1 MNPAP
6 EIHKEKEVNDPRNEP
21 IPGCTGSRRKTSNTP
36 VPDAA
41 MLVPTI
47 DPGTWLPGSNR
58 GVMMA
63 PIYADATAAGGD
75 SNGSTALAGE
85 RDRLLATIS
94 MPIRTIDEN
103 SPVHDAMPMLIEN
116 RDEILLVVN
125 ECGEEPGIVSDE
137 DVAPENEGPKS
148 SWMGKELSR

>member
-1 MNPAP
+1 M
-6 EIHKEKEVNDPRNEP
+6 EVPP
-21 IPGCTGSRRKTSNTP
+21 
-36 VPDAA
+36 
-41 MLVPTI
+41 
-47 DPGTWLPGSNR
+47 W
-58 GVMMA
+58 
-63 PIYADATAAGGD
+63 
-75 SNGSTALAGE
+75 
-85 RDRLLATIS
+85 LATIS

-148 SWMGKELSR
+148 SWMGKEFSR